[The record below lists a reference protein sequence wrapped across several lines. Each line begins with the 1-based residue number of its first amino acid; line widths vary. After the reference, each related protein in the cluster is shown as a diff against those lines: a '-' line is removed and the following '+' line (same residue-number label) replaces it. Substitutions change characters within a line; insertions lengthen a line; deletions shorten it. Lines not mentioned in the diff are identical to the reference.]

1 MRKLKFRAWDKKEKK
16 WICVGFHIIGEV
28 TVFDMLGNRKL
39 EDFNDIE
46 ITQFTGLLDKHG
58 KEIYE
63 GDIVEGFGGEKY
75 KVVWED
81 NWSRF
86 VFENFDEED
95 YSYDPADN
103 ENCSQHYLEVIG
115 NIYENSDLLS
125 DDKKGENK

>member
-1 MRKLKFRAWDKKEKK
+1 MREIKFRFWNKKRELMSKVYGLGTL
-16 WICVGFHIIGEV
+16 WECLNGEWGV
-28 TVFDMLGNRKL
+28 WEWRWEDVIKL
-39 EDFNDIE
+39 
-46 ITQFTGLLDKHG
+46 QYTGLKDKNG

-75 KVVWED
+75 KVIWED